1 MFEYLCES
9 DEDLRAVCKIKL
21 ILKRCLH
28 SNQSESVIRS
38 QPVPKAQCHT
48 LNGLEKLRL

>member
-21 ILKRCLH
+21 SLKDV
-28 SNQSESVIRS
+28 SIQI
-38 QPVPKAQCHT
+38 KAN
-48 LNGLEKLRL
+48 L